1 MKKLHKYK
9 TFSYCL
15 VIKDISTK
23 KFHKLLMTITVMIS
37 IFGWN
42 IHSTPVAAKPNYLGR
57 WYNVGLSNEYISK
70 YRVFQKDGKV
80 HDYQELKTGLVGAS
94 IKWDYQVLSNGS
106 IRVFSLLKETCVL
119 TEINKMQCYSD
130 GNSLGDLGLYIK
142 T

>member
-1 MKKLHKYK
+1 MKKLHK
-9 TFSYCL
+9 
-15 VIKDISTK
+15 
-23 KFHKLLMTITVMIS
+23 LLMTTTAIVSYI
-37 IFGWN
+37 GWN

-57 WYNVGLSNEYISK
+57 WYNIGLSNEYISK

-94 IKWDYQVLSNGS
+94 YKWDYQVLSNSS

-142 T
+142 R

>member
-1 MKKLHKYK
+1 MKKLHK
-9 TFSYCL
+9 
-15 VIKDISTK
+15 
-23 KFHKLLMTITVMIS
+23 LLMTTTAIVST
-37 IFGWN
+37 FGWN
-42 IHSTPVAAKPNYLGR
+42 IHSTPVAAKQNYIGR

-142 T
+142 R

>member
-1 MKKLHKYK
+1 MKKLHK
-9 TFSYCL
+9 
-15 VIKDISTK
+15 
-23 KFHKLLMTITVMIS
+23 LLMTTTAIVSYI
-37 IFGWN
+37 GWN
-42 IHSTPVAAKPNYLGR
+42 IHSTPVAAKQNYIGR

-142 T
+142 R

>member
-1 MKKLHKYK
+1 MKKLHK
-9 TFSYCL
+9 
-15 VIKDISTK
+15 
-23 KFHKLLMTITVMIS
+23 LLMTTTAIVST
-37 IFGWN
+37 FGWN
-42 IHSTPVAAKPNYLGR
+42 IYSIPVAAKQNYIGR

-94 IKWDYQVLSNGS
+94 YKWDYQVLSNSS

-142 T
+142 R